1 MRHELSRIEPL
12 RAGNIAALVYGLLG
26 IIFILLFSP
35 IFLLAGLI
43 GAAQGKGLAG
53 PLFMVMMLI
62 VYPIMG
68 FVFGWI
74 SGFLTAA
81 IYNLIVRWTGGL
93 LIEFGETV
101 PGAGGV
107 HPST

>member
-1 MRHELSRIEPL
+1 MRHELRRIEPL
-12 RAGNIAALVYGLLG
+12 RAANIAALVYGLLG
-26 IIFILLFSP
+26 IIFTLIFSP
-35 IFLLAGLI
+35 IFLLVGFI

-53 PLFMVMMLI
+53 PFFMLMMLI

-74 SGFLTAA
+74 SGLLTAA

-93 LIEFGETV
+93 LIEFGD
-101 PGAGGV
+101 
-107 HPST
+107 